1 MCIQSKLDR
10 LHTKLSMRSF
20 FFFFAGERLQAMKE
34 RKSEKE
40 REIDTSATKG
50 KCRERMGEGGGVE
63 GGREGGVTKKM

>member
-1 MCIQSKLDR
+1 
-10 LHTKLSMRSF
+10 
-20 FFFFAGERLQAMKE
+20 MKE

-63 GGREGGVTKKM
+63 GGREGGRGNEKDAREGEERETERSCKGGGVR